1 MKSLFLILAVFVISF
16 SLFAQKDSTALA
28 LKSSNNKLSASDNST
43 SVSIYPV
50 PVKDGQFTI
59 KSIKEISS
67 VRITNIIG
75 QEIFK
80 ANYNNPEKEI
90 QVSLDNPNRGMYIV
104 VITFIDRTR
113 LVKKITTEGTQ

>member
-1 MKSLFLILAVFVISF
+1 MKSLFLILAVFVISS

-28 LKSSNNKLSASDNST
+28 LNSSNKLSASNNST

-90 QVSLDNPNRGMYIV
+90 QISLDNPNRGMYIV

>member
-1 MKSLFLILAVFVISF
+1 MKSLFLILAAFVIS
-16 SLFAQKDSTALA
+16 SSIFAQKDSTALA
-28 LKSSNNKLSASDNST
+28 MKSSNKLSASDNST

-80 ANYNNPEKEI
+80 TNYNNPEKEI

-104 VITFIDRTR
+104 VITFTDRTR